1 MGVIY
6 KLKKEVVQVIVEKKK
21 EDPSLSCRKIAALLK
36 EAFRIE
42 VSKSSINAVIKEYKL
57 SSPVGRKPSQN
68 FFIPKDKKDQL
79 LAQIIPFL
87 PDAKIV
93 QPVSCGNMEGDF
105 SENGHGIEAPAEVQI
120 DGNQVMATAD
130 MLNSDEADDFLED
143 IPEPLKLG
151 PDRLTNSLSRG
162 QFSQERPIDFVPLKD
177 EFLWSGEKGPI
188 FENMGIAFLEAV
200 LADSLRRPM
209 VSTFLSQD
217 GRQTVA
223 NARILEAVILLT
235 ALGRG
240 GVVDSHAVSSD
251 VVWTLLN
258 LDRKKG
264 QESVEQFLEK
274 DFTSIVFRAAIEAE
288 LELVFLKNGYFCIK
302 TNRGHTYFLRDD
314 LTQISETAPTGSSF
328 PMIKAIDDAVDR
340 VVFPIKPLVFNCPQG
355 LDPAVRK
362 MISVLNRSGSEN
374 PEKISL
380 WGKNNNLIWE
390 SDIKAGRK
398 ICFIAGFDEEQFS
411 LENIEFEVIKNPQ
424 SIYNSI
430 LDEKYNILEGSYRFT
445 PMDGAAEILRAVV
458 VALQGKEEKII
469 FLTNIESENHTISG
483 LINDNLAKFLNF
495 KAGNTDNST
504 RNNTQETVNKSIN
517 NDEDGIKKFI
527 LQKLVHIFEE
537 YIKNKLLNME
547 DHGILQAL
555 YYLSGYIQQRQ
566 GLVLIRL
573 ILPEGFSYTQQVET
587 LIYKINSNM
596 FEDHHNKRWHFSIE
610 KPSL

>member
-21 EDPSLSCRKIAALLK
+21 NDPSLSCRKIAALLK
-36 EAFRIE
+36 EVFHIE

-68 FFIPKDKKDQL
+68 FYIPKDKKDQL
-79 LAQIIPFL
+79 LAQVIPFL
-87 PDAKIV
+87 PDANIV
-93 QPVSCGNMEGDF
+93 QPVPCSTTEGDL
-105 SENGHGIEAPAEVQI
+105 SENGKGIELPAEVQTE
-120 DGNQVMATAD
+120 GHQVITQAD
-130 MLNSDEADDFLED
+130 MLNPDESDDFFED
-143 IPEPLKLG
+143 IPELLKLG
-151 PDRLTNSLSRG
+151 PDRLRNSLSIG
-162 QFSQERPIDFVPLKD
+162 QFTQERPIDFVPLKD
-177 EFLWSGEKGPI
+177 EFFWSGEKGPI

-200 LADSLRRPM
+200 LSDSLRRPM

-223 NARILEAVILLT
+223 NARMLEAVILFT

-240 GVVDSHAVSSD
+240 GMVDAHAVSSD
-251 VVWTLLN
+251 VVWTLLD

-264 QESVEQFLEK
+264 QASLEQFLEK

-302 TNRGHTYFLRDD
+302 TNGGHNYFLSDD
-314 LTQISETAPTGSSF
+314 LTQIFETAPTGSSF

-355 LDPAVRK
+355 LVPAVRK
-362 MISVLNRSGSEN
+362 MISVLNGSGAEN

-430 LDEKYNILEGSYRFT
+430 LDKKYNILGGSYRFT
-445 PMDGAAEILRAVV
+445 PMDGEADVLRAVV
-458 VALQGKEEKII
+458 VSLQGKEKKII
-469 FLTNIESENHTISG
+469 FLTNIESENHTVTSI
-483 LINDNLAKFLNF
+483 INDNLAKLLNF
-495 KAGNTDNST
+495 KIEDNDNKT
-504 RNNTQETVNKSIN
+504 KKYIQETLNKSIHN
-517 NDEDGIKKFI
+517 EEDGTKKFT

-537 YIKNKLLNME
+537 YIKYKFLDIE
-547 DHGILQAL
+547 DHGILQSL
-555 YYLSGYIQQRQ
+555 YCLSGYFQQRQ
-566 GLVLIRL
+566 GLALIRL

-587 LIYKINSNM
+587 LINRINSNI
-596 FEDHHNKRWHFSIE
+596 FEEHHNKRWHFSIE
-610 KPSL
+610 KASL